1 MTTQLHNDIMLLNT
15 KPKGSDNLKKKLRHE
30 PYNKLRGVLR
40 EKNLTYKDVADTLDI
55 SETAVQF
62 KINGISDFYLSEVE
76 KLQQAY
82 GFELNIF
89 LT

>member
-1 MTTQLHNDIMLLNT
+1 M
-15 KPKGSDNLKKKLRHE
+15 KKKLRHE

-40 EKNLTYKDVADTLDI
+40 EKNLTYKDVADTLGI

>member
-1 MTTQLHNDIMLLNT
+1 M
-15 KPKGSDNLKKKLRHE
+15 KKKLRHE